1 MRSIGRARGAA
12 LLTLVVAAIGAGCA
26 SKPVEP
32 LVLDGNLLTV
42 DNRTSRAWTGVE
54 IWLNHYYRVQ
64 VKEIPAGGRF
74 QAPLDAFVEGYGRRF
89 DFHAAQVRDLRL
101 TAKLPD
107 GSPIE
112 IKKEFEAGG
121 LVGALGKAVGGG
133 KR

>member
-1 MRSIGRARGAA
+1 VSPGRAILVGLALAA
-12 LLTLVVAAIGAGCA
+12 A
-26 SKPVEP
+26 SCGQPEIEP
-32 LVLDGNLLTV
+32 LKLDGNALTV
-42 DNRTSRAWTGVE
+42 DNRTKQAWTSVD

-64 VKEIPAGGRF
+64 AREIPAGGRF

-112 IKKEFEAGG
+112 IKKAFEAGG
-121 LVGALGKAVGGG
+121 LAGSLGRAVGGG

>member
-1 MRSIGRARGAA
+1 MIVLLMRRLVAA
-12 LLTLVVAAIGAGCA
+12 AFALTLVSCHG
-26 SKPVEP
+26 KPAEP

-42 DNRTSRAWTGVE
+42 DNRTSRAWTSVE
-54 IWLNHYYRVQ
+54 IWLNYYYRVQ

-89 DFHAAQVRDLRL
+89 NVRAAQVRDLRL

-121 LVGALGKAVGGG
+121 LAGALGKAVGGG